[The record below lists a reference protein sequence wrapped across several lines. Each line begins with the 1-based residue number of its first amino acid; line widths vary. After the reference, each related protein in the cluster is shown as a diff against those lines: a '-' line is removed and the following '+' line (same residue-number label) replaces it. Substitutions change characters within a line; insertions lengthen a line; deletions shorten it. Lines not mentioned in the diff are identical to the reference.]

1 MVTKSTADPPTPMLI
16 RCPRCLLEKP
26 RQEFKRLASLSQ
38 TRQWLRNPN
47 AKTRHA
53 YIGKF
58 CNACHT
64 KRKPSELTPSELRK
78 RLINEGKSI
87 EFADMT
93 YAVRRAQG
101 KKRLAASAKRTR
113 KKRYATL
120 LDDHI
125 AHISNLL
132 SITRTRCNYHFK
144 TTQDPATKT
153 FQASAEVLLTQVKRE
168 LRELGLRGATI
179 PPDWRRLVE
188 ATKTDA
194 LRQAY
199 AEVRGEL
206 RDRVASVVLA
216 ITGDRKTS

>member
-1 MVTKSTADPPTPMLI
+1 MVTITSADPSTPSHI
-16 RCPRCLLEKP
+16 RCPKCLLEKQ
-26 RQEFKRLASLSQ
+26 RREFKRLATLAQ

-53 YIGKF
+53 YIGKV
-58 CNACHT
+58 CNDCCA
-64 KRKPSELTPSELRK
+64 KRKPSELSPSEHRK

-101 KKRLAASAKRTR
+101 KRRLAVSAKRTR

-120 LDDHI
+120 LEDHI
-125 AHISNLL
+125 SHISNLL
-132 SITRTRCNYHFK
+132 YATRTRCKYHY
-144 TTQDPATKT
+144 TKT
-153 FQASAEVLLTQVKRE
+153 SDPTTKAFLTVAEGILTQSKRA
-168 LRELGLRGATI
+168 LRELGMRGGTI
-179 PPDWRRLVE
+179 PPDWRWLIHE
-188 ATKTDA
+188 SQMAM

-206 RDRVASVVLA
+206 QDRVGLVVLA